1 MPTARDNAI
10 NRIAREAL
18 GLETLE
24 TRRMDSLDFH
34 EHAVWSIKD
43 ALERAYEAGRKAAEQ
58 KARAARA
65 DAAMSETADRVAAR
79 QAGRA
84 IRRNAK

>member
-1 MPTARDNAI
+1 MTKRDTTI

-34 EHAVWSIKD
+34 EHAVWTIKD
-43 ALERAYEAGRKAAEQ
+43 ALEQAYEAGRRSAPPTRTTCPAC
-58 KARAARA
+58 
-65 DAAMSETADRVAAR
+65 
-79 QAGRA
+79 GRD
-84 IRRNAK
+84 IKITP

>member
-1 MPTARDNAI
+1 MTTARDNAI

-34 EHAVWSIKD
+34 DLAVWTIKD
-43 ALERAYEAGRKAAEQ
+43 ALERAYEAGRKSAPPTRTTCPACSRDIE
-58 KARAARA
+58 
-65 DAAMSETADRVAAR
+65 
-79 QAGRA
+79 
-84 IRRNAK
+84 IRPL